1 MIYTLLGVGIIIL
14 LAWIFHLTRRSKE
27 AVKEGLIDYFNI
39 ESYLQTLQ
47 TTRGRFVRVFP
58 APSRGD
64 GYMTFSQIQ
73 VFDMN
78 GNNLAEKKTVFATST
93 SSGVVS
99 STVDGNENPK
109 SGTTNT
115 WSSGSTDRAG
125 TYWEVDLGST
135 QQLAQ
140 VVCIG
145 KADSSPAER
154 ERMNGMIVRILD
166 ESRNVVLTRSFTSS
180 DITQMI
186 TLPNSINLTPS
197 PSSTTVSPLN
207 PLIMPVNSP
216 QPEVFLLGPVT
227 TSRIAA
233 EVMCNTLGAT
243 LASSGQ
249 VSEAQRNGA
258 EWCSGAWVKDS
269 QNMLFYPSRGGCSG
283 ATNGINSFSAVKPD
297 GTMLAAQA
305 NCFGVKPAQG
315 VNTNVTAFKGTT
327 WSQYVGNSTPTYYG
341 NNTISVPSVENLYNQ
356 VIPTWGTGSAFGSP
370 PKAWVDSWKDLS
382 ANGLYSSLIGSSPM
396 NFLYDEG
403 SVAVSTIT
411 GLNVSIQVFGSVS
424 AAAIADMNAS
434 MDLCRRIYL
443 GSPDDV
449 DKFINIQ
456 YNDLNP
462 YIRANNGYA
471 NYCRCEVV
479 QRLKDGA
486 YQTTTSPEAQ
496 TANTTRCA
504 QRVTTD
510 MLGLLPHPAR
520 RFVINWIYQRTARIM
535 TNKFGPKQNDSTAV
549 AAAATANLKTRIN
562 ALEYMIPTAG
572 GAPVPFDPSN
582 KYYLDQL
589 AQSFY
594 EAMGGNYIMSN
605 IYDVFTI
612 GRTVLDVRFDMTKHA
627 DVSALQTRI
636 ATLKA
641 TYNTVR
647 TSNVS
652 QDILDTAKENYDN
665 AVADIQDQQNNNVYP
680 PILGMVGRFFYTFNV
695 TTSDFQI
702 TGFTLDAR
710 AVTSFIPELNCGI
723 QTATGGDP
731 GTLTYEPK
739 IVYTMNMSEPLQ
751 CTDPGTL
758 RRIMEDYVDAAQTD
772 LADTLLKATPSID
785 TTQGILQ
792 VNEILGAVQ
801 ISKRQCGIK
810 WRETLWSDLSNSP
823 VSAATTNIT
832 RRGIFTY
839 DVNQTDWYATDIN
852 MDVSGFVLYPSDSIP
867 QCRFDQTKYQNSV
880 SPRLMNSSAAAIQTD
895 FINNTF
901 NNGKGNPCP
910 HTIPEYRFS
919 AADYAAANSDIA
931 STFNS
936 GGVLNEAGAANHYA
950 TSGLAAGRPVRA
962 AQTIPALNPT
972 VVIRTPLPANNTL
985 DSANNACPTTTCE
998 DLNVLYNLA
1007 DGYNTDPTVPGSIM
1021 RITRAYT
1028 ANENQCD
1035 VEAEMNYD
1043 ATVEDTTGK
1052 IVKKGSFTVS
1062 ETGAQT
1068 AVTTTLPSGIK
1079 KDTLSLMTSM
1089 DSATCTMAYTG
1100 SDGPGTGTSI
1110 LPNTPALYKPME
1122 YATEFQKKN
1131 GGSLSSSFDKVAS
1144 VIADAAASATS
1155 ILSTYRTQT
1164 VAAVGNIATLGT
1176 CPTAKCSDTVNLN
1189 AMLAY
1194 YRTQNTGKKQ
1204 INTVLRVGTL
1214 DEKTCDLTFQEDTLT
1229 AGTTSGTFRIASS
1242 QTAGMRFTM
1251 TPGAT
1256 ACAFTVTA
1264 MTPVLP
1270 APPPATVN
1278 EMANKPNSAT
1288 CSEVY
1293 YISGNFTQ
1301 STAAAKCSSY
1311 GGVLAT
1317 HRQLQASQAAGADWC
1332 STGYVSDMSGTAY
1345 FPTQTARAGCG
1356 TPGVNVSTPA
1366 TGIGANCFGVKPRLG
1381 QHSDVLAFVGST
1393 WNQPNTCGT
1402 FTNYVN
1408 PNKEAFADY
1417 GPPIQVAE
1425 STYPLNTTAFGLAR
1439 NRSGP
1444 RIDELYKEPLR
1455 QDIIRE
1461 SGSGPQA
1468 LDSDDSLRGK
1478 RAGSYKYIRFRPT
1491 KTRYPMNPTVDVA
1504 KFRFFLGKNEVD
1516 VTNAKVTNPM
1526 GSWVGDMEDVVG
1538 TGFTRGWSDVNKKAL
1553 VFAFPYAILLDGF
1566 TWTTANPDKGLGG
1579 DPVQWKLEGSQ
1590 NGVYWTVLRD
1600 QTHHD
1605 FPVPKNRFQ
1614 ELTVFKF

>member
-1 MIYTLLGVGIIIL
+1 
-14 LAWIFHLTRRSKE
+14 
-27 AVKEGLIDYFNI
+27 
-39 ESYLQTLQ
+39 
-47 TTRGRFVRVFP
+47 
-58 APSRGD
+58 
-64 GYMTFSQIQ
+64 MTFSQIQ